1 MRQGPKKGTEQAFL
15 VGRKVPSNKAYSQCV
30 TLWHADRKAYHER
43 TRTTMMTPLQ
53 AYLKLKRQAKRLML
67 TGDVERYLQ
76 TLRAL
81 NELRMLQRRGLA

>member
-1 MRQGPKKGTEQAFL
+1 MPSWEYW
-15 VGRKVPSNKAYSQCV
+15 KV
-30 TLWHADRKAYHER
+30 WHADRKALFDQ
-43 TRTTMMTPLQ
+43 TRKIMLTPKQ
-53 AYLKLKRQAKRLML
+53 AYLKLKLQAKRLML